1 MPLSGIAIAEIGVG
15 GLLVWSGIK
24 DYTLAQTFK
33 DLASGTFPATSGT
46 AEPIS
51 QDTYGT
57 AADSSATASTTG
69 TSSTA
74 ASQSAAFNATGST
87 SAQQA
92 LNNAAAAYGWNTGA
106 EWSALTNI
114 EMREAGFNASATNP
128 SSGAY
133 GLGQALGHG
142 SGAATQGT
150 VTNEYGGYGV
160 SDAVAQAA
168 NSGDAEAQAIWM
180 TAYIKVVYGDPIAAW
195 AHEQSAG
202 WY

>member
-1 MPLSGIAIAEIGVG
+1 MPLSGIAVAEIGAG
-15 GLLVWSGIK
+15 GLLVYSGIK
-24 DYTLAQTFK
+24 GYTLADTF
-33 DLASGTFPATSGT
+33 TSLVKGT
-46 AEPIS
+46 APSDTEKVS
-51 QDTYGT
+51 QQTYG
-57 AADSSATASTTG
+57 AAAPSSSSSVAAT
-69 TSSTA
+69 
-74 ASQSAAFNATGST
+74 QSAAYTATGSK

-106 EWSALTNI
+106 EWTALANI
-114 EMREAGFNASATNP
+114 EMREAGFNPSATNP

-142 SGAATQGT
+142 SGASTQGS

-168 NSGDAEAQAIWM
+168 NSGDAGAQAVWM
-180 TAYIKVVYGDPIAAW
+180 CQYIAATYGDPVTAW
-195 AHEQSAG
+195 QHEQEFH

>member
-1 MPLSGIAIAEIGVG
+1 MPGQVNGFSVAYTVAGAV
-15 GLLVWSGIK
+15 VMWSGIK
-24 DYTLAQTFK
+24 GSSISDTFRSVLAGSTSPPVTEQI
-33 DLASGTFPATSGT
+33 GTPDTSVAAVEAGT
-46 AEPIS
+46 APA
-51 QDTYGT
+51 Y
-57 AADSSATASTTG
+57 SSAG
-69 TSSTA
+69 SS
-74 ASQSAAFNATGST
+74 

-92 LNNAAAAYGWNTGA
+92 LSNAAAAYGWNTGA
-106 EWSALTNI
+106 EWQALQSI
-114 EMREAGFNASATNP
+114 ELREAGFNASATNP

-142 SGAATQGT
+142 TGASTQGT

-180 TAYIKVVYGDPIAAW
+180 CAYIKITYGDPIKAW
-195 AHEQSAG
+195 NHEQSAG